1 MSCACLVI
9 DIVVV
14 LWSHHHTNQPNHLTS
29 GDDLLRCYCNTV
41 VQMGYACIYYGEM
54 AKIEWVE
61 IMLEYCYMSE
71 DKCRQICAQMS
82 MLFKLR
88 SILYEAGII

>member
-41 VQMGYACIYYGEM
+41 VQMGYAWRNE
-54 AKIEWVE
+54 IEWVE
-61 IMLEYCYMSE
+61 IMLEYCDMG
-71 DKCRQICAQMS
+71 RQMQANMHTDVYALQIAIY
-82 MLFKLR
+82 F
-88 SILYEAGII
+88 I